1 MDKQERF
8 LKLLKTIGGV
18 AFMISFALALVI
30 FGGMGRSFIDVRTA
44 RILFIGFGGLGL
56 ILNLVTYQTG
66 KYHPLYNLTYWSG
79 AIVTFVGLLF
89 FFMHW
94 PYGRYILIGGLLV
107 LGVSFFLPKK
117 WVDPRGG
124 NSDLLDD
131 QS

>member
-30 FGGMGRSFIDVRTA
+30 FGGIGRSVIDLGTA

-56 ILNLVTYQTG
+56 ILNLVTFQTE

-89 FFMHW
+89 LFMQW

-117 WVDPRGG
+117 WVDPRGE